1 MADKK
6 VVVAGATGLVGN
18 AALRHFG
25 GAGGC
30 DVVALSR
37 RKPREL
43 YGARHVSIDLTDPA
57 QCTQAATALQDT
69 THLVYAALYEAP
81 NLVDGWRDPNQIRTN
96 DLMLRNLMAALEP
109 VAPALRHVALLQG
122 TKAYGVHVRP
132 LTVPAREG
140 RSEMYEQPNFYW
152 AQENFLRELQQGKAW
167 HWSILRPVLIVGEAI
182 GGAMDLIPPLGVYAA
197 MLREQ
202 GRPLDYPG
210 GAARVSQAVD
220 VDLLAR
226 AIAWSGEAA
235 AARNEA
241 FNVTN
246 GDVFTWENVWP
257 AIADALEMKPGNAGA
272 AVAGAGISE
281 MDRAVGRTAP
291 QARSGFTRA
300 GRVRRALVP
309 ICRLQHALW
318 PDPAGAAVDRLDRE
332 NQPGR
337 LHRDD
342 GYRGDVPQMVHPCA
356 GEPVAAL
363 TARRGE
369 RRFHRLARLDG
380 VVVGVDLDIA
390 PAHHRA
396 VGDVVLQLDAMGKP
410 DRQRAGG
417 EAFRAGISL
426 PHTV

>member
-25 GAGGC
+25 CIDGC

-43 YGARHVSIDLTDPA
+43 FGARFVPLDFADSV
-57 QCTQAATALQDT
+57 QCLRAATELRGA

-81 NLVDGWRDPNQIRTN
+81 NLVDGWRDADQIRIN

-109 VAPALRHVALLQG
+109 VAPTLRHVALLQG

-152 AQENFLRELQQGKAW
+152 AQENFLRDLQRGKAW
-167 HWSILRPVLIVGEAI
+167 HWSILRPVLIVGLAM

-202 GRPLDYPG
+202 GRALDYPG
-210 GAARVSQAVD
+210 GAPRVSQAVD

-226 AIAWSGEAA
+226 AIAWSGEAV

-257 AIADALEMKPGNAGA
+257 AIADALDMTPGA
-272 AVAGAGISE
+272 AMPLSLAQEYPKWTATWDELRRRHDLIAPDLE
-281 MDRAVGRTAP
+281 TFVGLSFQYADYSMRHGQTQSGP
-291 QARSGFTRA
+291 PSIVSTVKINQAGFTEMMDTEAMFRKWFRQA
-300 GRVRRALVP
+300 KA
-309 ICRLQHALW
+309 
-318 PDPAGAAVDRLDRE
+318 
-332 NQPGR
+332 
-337 LHRDD
+337 
-342 GYRGDVPQMVHPCA
+342 
-356 GEPVAAL
+356 
-363 TARRGE
+363 
-369 RRFHRLARLDG
+369 ARL
-380 VVVGVDLDIA
+380 
-390 PAHHRA
+390 
-396 VGDVVLQLDAMGKP
+396 
-410 DRQRAGG
+410 
-417 EAFRAGISL
+417 L
-426 PHTV
+426 P

>member
-1 MADKK
+1 MAYKK

-25 GAGGC
+25 AVGGC

-37 RKPREL
+37 REPRQL
-43 YGARHVSIDLTDPA
+43 YGARHVAVDLTVST
-57 QCTQAATALQDT
+57 QCRHAAAALQGA

-81 NLVDGWRDPNQIRTN
+81 NLVDGWRDPGQISIN
-96 DLMLRNLMAALEP
+96 DVMLRNLMAVLEP
-109 VAPALRHVALLQG
+109 AAPTLRHVALLQG

-152 AQENFLRELQQGKAW
+152 AQENLLRELQTGKAGLEKAW
-167 HWSILRPVLIVGEAI
+167 CWSILRPVLIVGEAM

-202 GRPLDYPG
+202 GRALDYPG

-226 AIAWSGEAA
+226 AIAWAGEAE

-257 AIADALEMKPGNAGA
+257 AISDALDMKPGSAVPLSLAQTWPQWIAPWDVLRRKHDLISPGLEAFVGLSFQYADYTMRYGQTEPGPPSIVSTVKINQAGFT
-272 AVAGAGISE
+272 E
-281 MDRAVGRTAP
+281 MMDTEEMFKKWFR
-291 QARSGFTRA
+291 QARAS
-300 GRVRRALVP
+300 
-309 ICRLQHALW
+309 RL
-318 PDPAGAAVDRLDRE
+318 
-332 NQPGR
+332 
-337 LHRDD
+337 
-342 GYRGDVPQMVHPCA
+342 
-356 GEPVAAL
+356 
-363 TARRGE
+363 
-369 RRFHRLARLDG
+369 
-380 VVVGVDLDIA
+380 
-390 PAHHRA
+390 
-396 VGDVVLQLDAMGKP
+396 
-410 DRQRAGG
+410 
-417 EAFRAGISL
+417 L
-426 PHTV
+426 P

>member
-1 MADKK
+1 MANKK

-25 GAGGC
+25 ISGGC
-30 DVVALSR
+30 EVVALSR

-43 YGARHVSIDLTDPA
+43 HGARYVQADLTVSA
-57 QCTQAATALQDT
+57 QCNRAAPELQGA

-109 VAPALRHVALLQG
+109 ASPSLRHVALLQG

-132 LTVPAREG
+132 LIVPAREG

-152 AQENFLRELQQGKAW
+152 AQESFLRELQQGKAW
-167 HWSILRPVLIVGEAI
+167 HWSILRPVLIVGETI

-202 GRPLDYPG
+202 GRALDYPG

-226 AIAWSGEAA
+226 AIGWAGEAE

-257 AIADALEMKPGNAGA
+257 AIADALDMKPGA
-272 AVAGAGISE
+272 AAPLSLVKE
-281 MDRAVGRTAP
+281 YPQVDRAMGRAAA
-291 QARSGFTRA
+291 QAQFDFARSRNL
-300 GRVRRALVP
+300 RRPVVP
-309 ICRLQHALW
+309 VCRLQHALR
-318 PDPAGAAVDRLDRE
+318 PDPAGAALDRLDRE
-332 NQPGR
+332 DQPGR
-337 LHRDD
+337 LYRDD
-342 GYRGDVPQMVHPCA
+342 GYRSHVPQMVWA
-356 GEPVAAL
+356 GAVAA
-363 TARRGE
+363 
-369 RRFHRLARLDG
+369 
-380 VVVGVDLDIA
+380 
-390 PAHHRA
+390 
-396 VGDVVLQLDAMGKP
+396 DVALGCQ
-410 DRQRAGG
+410 
-417 EAFRAGISL
+417 AF
-426 PHTV
+426 